1 MQLCDELP
9 DIGVHPEGEE
19 EDAGQLAEQ
28 KQQTQM
34 VDMNLLHTL
43 REDVC
48 VCVHWL
54 KNYHRH
60 VGIKLSEL

>member
-1 MQLCDELP
+1 MQLRDELP

-48 VCVHWL
+48 VYMCALVE
-54 KNYHRH
+54 
-60 VGIKLSEL
+60 KLP

>member
-1 MQLCDELP
+1 MQLRDELP

-43 REDVC
+43 CEDVC
-48 VCVHWL
+48 VCVCT
-54 KNYHRH
+54 
-60 VGIKLSEL
+60 G